1 MKKGERKTDRYTK
14 FSAILYEED
23 VRCKEIIDAIKEGT
37 QDGFCILH
45 DKDEAKPH
53 YHTVYQIKNGK
64 TISAFRKSM
73 GEIGHL
79 FQAVDNE
86 DGLVIYFEH
95 SDKESIEAGKKPY
108 DIKNGFGSLAEHY
121 TKLRKQ
127 LKNKLKRISTQEEA
141 KTIADFCMWLDA
153 NDKMLSIRSV
163 VDLALAGG
171 WYDVLRRNWSIVASL
186 CKEHNESFDRKQV
199 FESALAQDISERI
212 METWTNALGVKM
224 QFAEVNPKLI
234 AEAEAAK
241 LEYQASLDLLNEAVR
256 SMISS

>member
-1 MKKGERKTDRYTK
+1 MKKGDRKTDRYTK
-14 FSAILYEED
+14 FSAILYDED
-23 VRCKEIIDAIKEGT
+23 ERCKAIIDAIRNET

-64 TISAFRKSM
+64 TLSAFRKSM
-73 GEIGHL
+73 AEIGHL

-95 SDKESIEAGKKPY
+95 SDMESVEAGKKPY
-108 DIKNGFGSLAEHY
+108 EIKNGFGTLAEHY
-121 TKLRKQ
+121 VKLRKQ

-141 KTIADFCMWLDA
+141 KTIADFCAYLDA

-171 WYDVLRRNWSIVASL
+171 WYDVLRRNWTIIASL
-186 CKEHNESFDRKQV
+186 CKEHNAAYDRKTVYEEQL
-199 FESALAQDISERI
+199 SQDITERI
-212 METWTNALGVKM
+212 ASAWTSALGVKQ
-224 QFAEVNPKLI
+224 QFAEVNPALI
-234 AEAEAAK
+234 AQAEAAK
-241 LEYQASLDLLNEAVR
+241 LEYQASLDLLNETVR
-256 SMISS
+256 SIISA